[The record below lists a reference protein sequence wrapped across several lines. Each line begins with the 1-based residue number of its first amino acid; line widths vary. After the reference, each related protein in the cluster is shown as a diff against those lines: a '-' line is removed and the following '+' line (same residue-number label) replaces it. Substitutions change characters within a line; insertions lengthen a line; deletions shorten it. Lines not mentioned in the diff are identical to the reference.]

1 MFLSH
6 FHYYQEPGDQGS
18 VVTSD
23 CCVMLHT
30 MDTNKIS
37 DQVIF
42 IRRSPQPPA
51 PPSTQT
57 RKRCLTMIIL
67 VVSDIAPAKIFG
79 LTDGHFLR
87 CFANQQIACQWVFSS
102 S

>member
-57 RKRCLTMIIL
+57 HKRCLTMIIL
-67 VVSDIAPAKIFG
+67 VVSIRHCTCKDLWP
-79 LTDGHFLR
+79 H
-87 CFANQQIACQWVFSS
+87 
-102 S
+102 